1 MKLFLP
7 RVAALVLTLALFAG
21 CTTRS
26 ISNSGYDHE
35 YARSGSRGNDTT
47 YRGELSELDVVGVS
61 TDAAITDSDIRS
73 ALAESGATRL
83 TPSSRVLL
91 IQSGAEFPDDDMMT
105 GLSLRYQVQP
115 FSGIPQNPQ
124 GKAQLTFGTAPKE
137 PVDAASYSKA
147 LRLAAAR
154 GGYDKIVCYW
164 GVLESERE
172 SKATKLISWVPIAGN
187 WLPDE
192 KQSMRIR
199 LRAVVVDVASGRWTY
214 VAPESVTSKSLSSYL
229 TRRDTDQS
237 LVAELKAAGYRKLVA
252 ALAENRNG

>member
-1 MKLFLP
+1 MKRFLP
-7 RVAALVLTLALFAG
+7 RVAALAPALALFAG

-26 ISNSGYDHE
+26 ISNSSYDHE
-35 YARSGSRGNDTT
+35 SARVGGRDNDTT

-61 TDAAITDSDIRS
+61 TEGAVTESDIRS

-83 TPSSRVLL
+83 TPASRVLL
-91 IQSGAEFPDDDMMT
+91 IQSGAEFPDDEMMS

-115 FSGIPQNPQ
+115 FSGIPATARGPSQP
-124 GKAQLTFGTAPKE
+124 TFGATPRP
-137 PVDAASYSKA
+137 PVDATSYSKA

-237 LVAELKAAGYRKLVA
+237 LVAELKAAGYKKLVV
-252 ALAENRNG
+252 ALSENRAG